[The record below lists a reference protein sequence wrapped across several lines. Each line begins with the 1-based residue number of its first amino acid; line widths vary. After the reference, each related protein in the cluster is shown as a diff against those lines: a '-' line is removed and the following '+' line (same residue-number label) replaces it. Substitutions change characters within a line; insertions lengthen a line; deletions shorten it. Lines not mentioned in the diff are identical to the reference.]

1 MSIHYTSFNFC
12 HQFHQVDSF
21 VLFNHRKSAIR
32 WGKKLLFKFTDDEIQ
47 NFVHLLWH
55 ICAYHCDGVKSNN
68 VELSILFCWKRNMK
82 LPVIL
87 VFPIQDLLT
96 YSLPQV
102 QIQQTKS
109 NILISDVSELHTF
122 KKCCN
127 FQTEWVSEK

>member
-1 MSIHYTSFNFC
+1 M
-12 HQFHQVDSF
+12 DSF
-21 VLFNHRKSAIR
+21 VLFNHRKSAIG

-55 ICAYHCDGVKSNN
+55 ISAYHCDGVKSNN

-87 VFPIQDLLT
+87 VSPIQDLLT
-96 YSLPQV
+96 YFLLQV

-109 NILISDVSELHTF
+109 NILISDISGLHTF

-127 FQTEWVSEK
+127 FQTEQVSEK